1 VDYQPGLPDS
11 PAGGDTTRFG
21 TSCTPQGTSNT
32 HLYMDIGGRTLHA
45 LRWCGFGCKRGADCR
60 HQRDS
65 DCAHRKSPGVLTEIP
80 HLMAGSVY
88 LLAGAGGGSAEGVC
102 GGVVVA

>member
-1 VDYQPGLPDS
+1 V
-11 PAGGDTTRFG
+11 
-21 TSCTPQGTSNT
+21 
-32 HLYMDIGGRTLHA
+32 GGRKLIDFPTRNA
-45 LRWCGFGCKRGADCR
+45 LNDTGVDRRLALPPKQGGL
-60 HQRDS
+60 

-88 LLAGAGGGSAEGVC
+88 RLAGAGGGSAEGVC